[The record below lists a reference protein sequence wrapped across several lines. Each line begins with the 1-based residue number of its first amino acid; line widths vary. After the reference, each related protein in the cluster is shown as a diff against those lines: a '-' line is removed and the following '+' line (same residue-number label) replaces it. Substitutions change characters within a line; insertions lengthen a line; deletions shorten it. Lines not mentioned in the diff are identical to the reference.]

1 MKRNR
6 GWKLLYLISRAVL
19 PVVVLGFWGVC
30 AEEAVAGGTAESAEP
45 EIQRDLVYAVADGTE
60 LKLDLTVPTEGPGPF
75 PAIVFIHGGTWDV
88 VSGEVKIKYW
98 DAICKAADR
107 GFVGV
112 TVEFRDI
119 SEISASARE
128 EGVTGLTAQVSDL
141 QCAVRWLRA
150 QAATHNMDPDH
161 IGVYGHGSGA
171 MLALLLGLLDTG
183 DDLWGGCVQE
193 DDSAAVQAVVSS
205 DGTVD
210 IPYIIELKRSGTVR
224 VAHRF
229 EEYTSRY
236 VGGVDHDLS
245 EEELFERYRLA
256 SPISHMDES
265 DPPVLSILGSEG
277 IWTPIAQTERFDHRM
292 RLAGARHTMI
302 VRAGA
307 GAREELMWDPQ
318 EDYPVWSFF
327 EAHLK

>member
-6 GWKLLYLISRAVL
+6 GRGSLPLISRAVL
-19 PVVVLGFWGVC
+19 TVVVLAMWGSC
-30 AEEAVAGGTAESAEP
+30 AEKATAGGTAESVEP
-45 EIQRDLVYAVADGTE
+45 EIRRDLVYAVADGTE
-60 LKLDLTVPTEGPGPF
+60 LKLDLAVPTEGRGPF

-98 DAICKAADR
+98 NEVRQAAAR

-119 SEISASARE
+119 SEITPSAQE
-128 EGVTGLTAQVSDL
+128 QGVTGLTAQVSDI
-141 QCAVRWLRA
+141 QCALRWLRSQSDTYNIDSA
-150 QAATHNMDPDH
+150 H
-161 IGVYGHGSGA
+161 IGVYGHGSGG
-171 MLALLLGLLDTG
+171 MLALLLGLLDPG
-183 DDLWGGCVQE
+183 NDLWGGCTQE

-205 DGTVD
+205 DGTAD
-210 IPYIIELKRSGTVR
+210 IPYIIELKRSDTVR

-256 SPISHMDES
+256 SPITYINES

-292 RLAGARHTMI
+292 RLAGARHTLI
-302 VRAGA
+302 VRAGV
-307 GAREELMWDPQ
+307 GAREELIWDPQ
-318 EDYPVWSFF
+318 EDFPVWSFF